1 MAGSLSRRY
10 ADWIAAHS
18 KAVVLAVVVL
28 TVVVATGAALD
39 DSGSSDVGQFEV
51 DSSETDAQEFIQGN
65 YGDDDAVIAQLVV
78 RNETGDVLTRESLL
92 EGLYLQQE
100 VRNDTELNG
109 TLTGQGLVGIE
120 NVVATAAVYAE
131 DGPRTGSGGTPGS
144 DGENATSGGQP
155 PTGTPSL
162 DRQIEALEELDRP
175 AFEQVLAN
183 VLDPDAELP
192 GEQDPYAFL
201 PRSYE
206 PGETSAEA
214 RLTLLFQADDSPEGE
229 DPQAA
234 YDAQV
239 EIAELLDQRF
249 EDAFT
254 FGQGIQDDASSRA
267 TGDSFAIIT
276 PFALALI
283 VFVLGVTYRDL
294 LDILL
299 AFVGIAVV
307 MAWLAGIMGWL
318 AIPMN
323 VILIAVPFLLIGL
336 SIDYALHVVMRYR
349 EARRGTLETQD
360 GGGSDLSIRAAMAFG
375 FGSVVLALA
384 AATVST
390 GVGFFSNIVSPL
402 PAIQDFA
409 VLSAGGIF
417 ATFVA
422 FGVFL
427 PALKIEVDSLVE
439 NRLGRP
445 RDKPAFGVENGL
457 ANAVLERLGTLTTR
471 TPVAIV
477 VVALVLAAGGGY
489 GATTIDTEFNEAD
502 FLPQDAP
509 EWAQYLPGPLEPGTY
524 TIAEDFEY
532 LSDNFQLRGDGG
544 QSQVLIRGDVTDGA
558 VLWALDDAGND
569 VDRDSAI
576 QRRPGGAAAIE
587 GPHTAIREVA
597 SDNETFAALVE
608 QYDTNSDGLPEENVA
623 EVYVA
628 LFDADEAAASEVLSR
643 DADGTVTSARLLLS
657 VRSSESAQTVAADTR
672 AFATQVENGV
682 ADESDGTA
690 TVSAVATGGTVTTA
704 VIQDALLET
713 LVEAFA
719 VTLVVI
725 LVFLTVLFR
734 VRYGSWSLGPVA
746 LLPVVVALAWLLG
759 AMSLLGVSFNS
770 ETAVITSLA
779 IGLGVDYSIHAS
791 ERYMNERERAGSLA
805 SALNRTITGTGGALL
820 ASAATTAAAFG
831 VLAFALAPPLRRFGI
846 VTGLAIIFAF
856 VAVVTMLP
864 GLLVVRERSLSG
876 GQYRERPMESIRE
889 ILLTIA
895 AFALVLGVA
904 LAAGAVGWYAA
915 TTLGAGPVLALTG
928 SVVAVVLVGTVGTAL
943 AMVWGDTIR
952 ERLGT

>member
-1 MAGSLSRRY
+1 MGDPVTQRY
-10 ADWIAAHS
+10 ADWIATHS
-18 KAVVLAVVVL
+18 KLVVLAVLLV
-28 TVVVATGAALD
+28 TAVVAAGATLGDA
-39 DSGSSDVGQFEV
+39 GSSDVGQFEV
-51 DSSETDAQEFIQGN
+51 DSEETRAGDFVRDN
-65 YGDDDAVIAQLVV
+65 YGGDDGIVAQIVV
-78 RNETGDVLTRESLL
+78 RNESGDVLIQESLL
-92 EGLYLQQE
+92 EGLYLQRSVKDDE
-100 VRNDTELNG
+100 TLNA
-109 TLTGQGLVGIE
+109 TLAGPGAVGIE
-120 NVVATAAVYAE
+120 NVVATAAVHA
-131 DGPRTGSGGTPGS
+131 GS
-144 DGENATSGGQP
+144 DEGQP
-155 PTGTPSL
+155 PAGAPPL
-162 DRQIEALEELDRP
+162 DRQIAALEGLSEER
-175 AFEQVLAN
+175 FEQLLTR

-192 GEQDPYAFL
+192 GEQDPYSFL

-214 RLTLLFQADDSPEGE
+214 RLTLLFQADTSGSNA

-239 EIAELLDQRF
+239 EIDKLVEQRF
-249 EDAFT
+249 DDAFM

-276 PFALALI
+276 PFALVLI
-283 VFVLGVTYRDL
+283 VFVLGITYRDV

-299 AFVGIAVV
+299 AFVGIGVV

-349 EARRGTLETQD
+349 EARQGTLERGD
-360 GGGSDLSIRAAMAFG
+360 GGEHLSIRAAMALG

-390 GVGFFSNIVSPL
+390 GVGFLSNVVSPL

-427 PALKIEVDSLVE
+427 PALKIEVDSVVE
-439 NRLGRP
+439 NRLGRS
-445 RDKPAFGVENGL
+445 RAKPAFGVESGL
-457 ANAVLERLGTLTTR
+457 ANAVLERLASLATR
-471 TPVAIV
+471 APVAIV
-477 VVALVLAAGGGY
+477 AVALVLAVAGGY
-489 GATTIDTEFNEAD
+489 SATTIDTEFNEAD

-509 EWAQYLPGPLEPGTY
+509 DWADYLPEPLKPGTY

-532 LSDNFQLRGDGG
+532 LSDNFQLRGDDG

-558 VLWALDDAGND
+558 VL
-569 VDRDSAI
+569 SAI
-576 QRRPGGAAAIE
+576 DNASRAVESDSSIQLAPGGQAAID
-587 GPHTAIREVA
+587 GPHTVLRDAVD
-597 SDNETFAALVE
+597 SGDNPGFAARVAE
-608 QYDTNSDGLPEENVA
+608 NDTDGDGLPDENVTAVYA
-623 EVYVA
+623 E
-628 LFDADEAAASEVLSR
+628 LFEIDSEAASNVLSR
-643 DADGTVTSARLLLS
+643 SEDGTITSARLLLS
-657 VRSSESAQTVAADTR
+657 VRSSESAQTIAGDTR
-672 AFATQVENGV
+672 AFATQVERGV
-682 ADESDGTA
+682 ADDSDGT
-690 TVSAVATGGTVTTA
+690 TEITAVATGGTVTTA

-725 LVFLTVLFR
+725 LVFLTALFR

-759 AMSLLGVSFNS
+759 AMSMLGVSFNS

-791 ERYMNERERAGSLA
+791 ERFMDERERAESLA
-805 SALNRTITGTGGALL
+805 SALGRTITGTGGALL

-831 VLAFALAPPLRRFGI
+831 VLAFALSPPLQRFGI
-846 VTGLAIIFAF
+846 VTGLAIVFAF

-864 GLLVVRERSLSG
+864 GLLVVRER
-876 GQYRERPMESIRE
+876 
-889 ILLTIA
+889 LLDTR
-895 AFALVLGVA
+895 FAE
-904 LAAGAVGWYAA
+904 
-915 TTLGAGPVLALTG
+915 
-928 SVVAVVLVGTVGTAL
+928 
-943 AMVWGDTIR
+943 M
-952 ERLGT
+952 